1 MTREEEIKEL
11 ETEFRDALN
20 PFHEDDIEYRAWR
33 MVEMDG
39 WHKQIEAEWTGIL
52 PRDYAHAEGIPSYAT
67 PEQRAAYHDM
77 FNHITHCS
85 NCSTMFDNR
94 DTRHWAYC
102 PHCGAKMTIEGEVI

>member
-1 MTREEEIKEL
+1 MTRKEEIKEL
-11 ETEFRDALN
+11 ASALRTVMNPFRDYDLETEAEIMID
-20 PFHEDDIEYRAWR
+20 
-33 MVEMDG
+33 DG

-77 FNHITHCS
+77 FLHIAHCS

-94 DTRHWAYC
+94 DTKHWAYC
-102 PHCGAKMTIEGEVI
+102 PHCGAKIIAKGEII